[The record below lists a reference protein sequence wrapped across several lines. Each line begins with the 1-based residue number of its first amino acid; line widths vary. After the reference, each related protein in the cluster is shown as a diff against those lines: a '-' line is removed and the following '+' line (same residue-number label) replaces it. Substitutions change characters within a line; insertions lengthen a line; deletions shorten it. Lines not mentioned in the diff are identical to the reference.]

1 MLFSILYNLCFQL
14 SAATMW
20 SLFAVDMKYAL
31 EEHEQHRLCK
41 SSAYMNLHFKVKWLY
56 TNYVKD
62 VPPYKGSVPEYPSWF
77 EPFVMQW
84 LNENDDVSLEYLH
97 GAFNRD
103 KKDGFQKSSE
113 HALFSNSVVDVF
125 TQLTQCFDVVSKLE
139 CPDPEIWKRYMKRF
153 AKTIV
158 KVLIAYADIVKKE
171 FPEHLKEERIAC
183 ILMNNIQQ
191 LRVQL
196 EKMFESMGGDRLE
209 QDAANILNELQQTLN
224 GSLDELAHQFA
235 CSLEPRITASVK
247 ELSDL
252 LSAIKGG
259 GHTIGAAQPPGAVAA
274 EADEVLRP
282 LMDLL
287 DGSLSLYAQSC
298 EKTVLKRLLKE
309 LWKIVMRIL
318 EKTVVLPPMTDKTM
332 MFKSLTDNAKN
343 LAANTKIED
352 MSRLFKNHMTGKQDV
367 KNALSGV
374 MDISK
379 DFEKNLSPK
388 QCAVLEVA
396 LDTIKQYFHAGG
408 NGLKKA
414 FLDKSPELQ
423 SLRYALSLYTQTTDT
438 LIKTFV
444 TTQINEDSIDGQEGS
459 VGEVSIQVD
468 LFTHPGTGE
477 HKVTVK
483 VVAAN
488 DLKWNVPSGMFR
500 PFVEVNL
507 IGPNLSDKKRK
518 HATKSKSNNWSPKYN
533 ETFHF
538 MIGNEEQLDCYE
550 LHICVKD
557 YCFAREDR
565 LVGVAVMQL
574 KDIVEKG
581 SCACWL
587 SLGKRI
593 QMDETGWTI
602 LRILSQRTND
612 EVAKEFVKLKS
623 DIRQENPLA

>member
-1 MLFSILYNLCFQL
+1 LLDQLHNSLRIDLSMYRNNFPASSSDKLMDLKSTVDLLTSITFFRMKVQELTSPPRASTVVKDCVKACLRSTYQFLFENTYELYNREFQSDPNEPKRDPEDHGPRLDSVDFWHKLIALIVSVIEEDKNSYGPVLNQFPQELNIGQL

-56 TNYVKD
+56 SNYVRD
-62 VPPYKGSVPEYPSWF
+62 VPPYKGAVPEYPAWF

-103 KKDGFQKSSE
+103 KKDCFQKSSE

-158 KVLIAYADIVKKE
+158 KVLIAYADIVKRE

-196 EKMFESMGGDRLE
+196 EKMFESMGGEKLE
-209 QDAANILNELQQTLN
+209 EDAANILKDLQQTLN
-224 GSLDELAHQFA
+224 GCLDELATQFA
-235 CSLEPRITASVK
+235 LSLEPRITVSVK
-247 ELSDL
+247 ELGDL
-252 LSAIKGG
+252 LLNIKGG
-259 GHTIGAAQPPGAVAA
+259 GQPGSQPAQRNVVAG

-343 LAANTKIED
+343 LAAKTKIED
-352 MSRLFKNHMTGKQDV
+352 MSTLFKNHMAGKQDV

-379 DFEKNLSPK
+379 EVEKNLSPK
-388 QCAVLEVA
+388 QCAVLDVA

-414 FLDKSPELQ
+414 FLDKSSELQ

-444 TTQINEDSIDGQEGS
+444 TTQINEGECSIEGLWW
-459 VGEVSIQVD
+459 
-468 LFTHPGTGE
+468 LFCHTHFTLYLC
-477 HKVTVK
+477 T
-483 VVAAN
+483 
-488 DLKWNVPSGMFR
+488 
-500 PFVEVNL
+500 
-507 IGPNLSDKKRK
+507 
-518 HATKSKSNNWSPKYN
+518 
-533 ETFHF
+533 
-538 MIGNEEQLDCYE
+538 
-550 LHICVKD
+550 
-557 YCFAREDR
+557 
-565 LVGVAVMQL
+565 
-574 KDIVEKG
+574 
-581 SCACWL
+581 
-587 SLGKRI
+587 
-593 QMDETGWTI
+593 
-602 LRILSQRTND
+602 
-612 EVAKEFVKLKS
+612 
-623 DIRQENPLA
+623 